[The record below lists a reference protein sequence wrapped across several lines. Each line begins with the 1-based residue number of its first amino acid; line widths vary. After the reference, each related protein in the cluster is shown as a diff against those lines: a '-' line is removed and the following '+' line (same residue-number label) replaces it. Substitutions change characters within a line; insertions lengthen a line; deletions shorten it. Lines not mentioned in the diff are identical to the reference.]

1 MTGPSPQDP
10 CAQGVRKRRVFYVPG
25 YDPFP
30 PRRYRELYRKEGAAQ
45 ARISDYSLT
54 LAAQDP
60 GTPGYGWS
68 VSTSIH
74 RQQTDTKVTVLV
86 WADLVQASMRR
97 GVAATYALMLR
108 TLWIFASTGALWAMI
123 RLRPGPM
130 LAGAWPV
137 VMLTGQLIVALL
149 AGWGLGLGIV
159 WLVPGWLGGGVA
171 VGAGALLTIAVLRV
185 FQRWDAK
192 LYVYY
197 LLYDFAHTAAH
208 RGAYGADL
216 THRLDD
222 FARDVHAALISD
234 VDEVLVVGHSS
245 GAALAVSLVAQI
257 RQDMPDTAAPLALL
271 TLGEA
276 IPMQAFL
283 PDATRLRRDLRAL
296 ASDPGITWVDV
307 TAKGD
312 GCCFGLCDPVA
323 VSGVAPADQRWPLV
337 LSAAFS
343 QSLKPDTWRKM
354 RRRFFRLHF
363 QYLAAFDAPRD
374 YDYFQI
380 TAGPRTLADRYAGRK
395 HSPSRITRALSPYQ
409 GLE

>member
-1 MTGPSPQDP
+1 MNGQRTGQ
-10 CAQGVRKRRVFYVPG
+10 VRRRRVFYVPG

-30 PRRYRELYRKEGAAQ
+30 PRRYRELYRSEGASQ
-45 ARISDYSLT
+45 AGISGYT
-54 LAAQDP
+54 LSIAAQEP
-60 GTPGYGWS
+60 GMAGYGWS
-68 VSTSIH
+68 VLTQIDG
-74 RQQTDTKVTVLV
+74 QDTQTQVSVLV
-86 WADLVQASMRR
+86 WADLVQASMQR
-97 GVAATYALMLR
+97 GVLATYLLMLR

-137 VMLTGQLIVALL
+137 AMLLGQLLVALI
-149 AGWGLGLGIV
+149 AGWGLAQGVLLLLPGWSGVILGWLVGLGLAASI
-159 WLVPGWLGGGVA
+159 LKA
-171 VGAGALLTIAVLRV
+171 FR
-185 FQRWDAK
+185 RWDSK

-216 THRLDD
+216 TMRLSE
-222 FARDVHAALISD
+222 FADEIRAALASD
-234 VDEVLVVGHSS
+234 VDEVLIVGHSS
-245 GAALAVSLVAQI
+245 GAALAVSVVAETL
-257 RQDMPDTAAPLALL
+257 RMDLPANSPSLALL

-276 IPMQAFL
+276 IPMQSYL
-283 PDATRLRRDLRAL
+283 PQAQRLRRDLRDL
-296 ASDPGITWVDV
+296 AQSDAITWVDI

-312 GCCFGLCDPVA
+312 GVCFGLCDPVA
-323 VSGVAPADQRWPLV
+323 VTGVAPEPQRWPLV

-343 QSLKPDTWRKM
+343 QSLKPETWKRM

-380 TAGPRTLADRYAGRK
+380 TAGPQTLAVRYAGRAQ
-395 HSPSRITRALSPYQ
+395 SPSRITRALSPHQ
-409 GLE
+409 GLR